1 MSDNDK
7 KKKKQFHFRNAIII
21 HALRYLYRDEW
32 IIARWIIYLRVIL
45 ASFFFLIAVLQSKY
59 ARDFWNKRRRVIEVP
74 WCSGYHVCFTRRR
87 SPVRFRSEPFNFYLF
102 FRTRLVYV
110 RVFFVKKL
118 KSEGREREWDNERCC
133 FLFCFRCRRNE
144 EINVGWNVGVDIAMN
159 ESRCYVDSA
168 VLAEHQPFNRNG
180 KALRCDYPKRALYHI
195 LHTLYAFN
203 NCRSMRQLLFK
214 TIQNENFRFFSFH
227 LKRNKQRNETTRR
240 EKEAGVAERATRDK
254 IARLVTFVSTTRDR
268 ALSWRKSPPL
278 CSLLP
283 VHATSSL
290 KIFPVNRFLKYKRSL
305 PWKKKRRD

>member
-1 MSDNDK
+1 MNNLLT
-7 KKKKQFHFRNAIII
+7 RNISI
-21 HALRYLYRDEW
+21 
-32 IIARWIIYLRVIL
+32 
-45 ASFFFLIAVLQSKY
+45 FFLSYNILYCIVHCITIEY
-59 ARDFWNKRRRVIEVP
+59 ARDFRNKRRRVIEVP

-214 TIQNENFRFFSFH
+214 TIQNENFRFFSFR

-290 KIFPVNRFLKYKRSL
+290 EIFPVNRFLKYKRSL
-305 PWKKKRRD
+305 PWKKKGKMSRD